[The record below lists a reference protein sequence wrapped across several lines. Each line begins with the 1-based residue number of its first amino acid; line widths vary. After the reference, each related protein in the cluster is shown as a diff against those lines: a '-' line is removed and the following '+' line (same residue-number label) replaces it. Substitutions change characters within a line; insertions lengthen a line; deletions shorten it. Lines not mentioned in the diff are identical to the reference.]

1 MSDGYGGACF
11 PGLDDGSRGLRT
23 KSGGT
28 CSPVAVRASRSRGF
42 SLVELMVVIG
52 IAAILAGLMMPAL
65 AGSISQSRLTRDMAL
80 LRSHAATVA
89 MYCTD
94 YDGVFPLANT
104 DPWFAA
110 QSRGEAVLKAGH
122 FESESEIDPDV
133 HRRGKYPS
141 IALSMCMVY
150 DAALM
155 RPGHTVPVEQQRT
168 SPVRAEQVLFP
179 SSKGLLFKVHNG
191 SPIPE
196 EGGTQF
202 CCMDLWV
209 FPAAFADGSA
219 SAGTYLDFHNG
230 LPPYVENEIG
240 MPVYSTWFGVRGM
253 DRW

>member
-1 MSDGYGGACF
+1 M
-11 PGLDDGSRGLRT
+11 RT

-65 AGSISQSRLTRDMAL
+65 AGSISL
-80 LRSHAATVA
+80 
-89 MYCTD
+89 
-94 YDGVFPLANT
+94 PLANT

-110 QSRGEAVLKAGH
+110 QSWGEAVLKAGH

>member
-1 MSDGYGGACF
+1 
-11 PGLDDGSRGLRT
+11 
-23 KSGGT
+23 
-28 CSPVAVRASRSRGF
+28 
-42 SLVELMVVIG
+42 MVVIG

-110 QSRGEAVLKAGH
+110 QSWGEAVLKAGH

-202 CCMDLWV
+202 CCIELWV
-209 FPAAFADGSA
+209 FPVAFADASA
-219 SAGTYLDFHNG
+219 STGTYLDFNKG
-230 LPPYVENEIG
+230 LPPYIEHEIG

-253 DRW
+253 DR